1 MELPSIE
8 ELKEYKR
15 EGISCENINIKGIF
29 IPTKEAIERIQ
40 RINFFFESKIPVVL
54 EGDTGTSKTKSIEVL
69 CNILGKNDKLIRLN
83 LSSETSIED
92 LMGRLISNKE
102 NWSGFSFVE
111 GPFIDAYINGKILL
125 LDEVNLVQKSIIQCI
140 QSSLDSDEICV
151 EIPGRK
157 KKNQYYRNKDFM
169 IICTQNPNSGGF
181 ASKREDLSEFLQRF
195 QIVNFNKFTENEL
208 KEIAI
213 KIAEKKNFT
222 KKKIAENIGEFH
234 HKWTTDE
241 ISKKSPQ
248 CFTIRDLSSTITSLK
263 EIKPNQAILSF
274 YGSRY

>member
-1 MELPSIE
+1 MW
-8 ELKEYKR
+8 
-15 EGISCENINIKGIF
+15 NINIKGIF

-40 RINFFFESKIPVVL
+40 RINFFFESKIPIVL

-69 CNILGKNDKLIRLN
+69 CTILGKNDKLIRLN

-92 LMGRLISNKE
+92 LMGRLISNNE
-102 NWSGFSFVE
+102 NWSGFSFIE

-125 LDEVNLVQKSIIQCI
+125 LDEVNLVQKCIIQCI

-157 KKNQYYRNKDFM
+157 KKQKYYRNPDFM

-195 QIVNFNKFTENEL
+195 QIVNFNRFKDDEL
-208 KEIAI
+208 
-213 KIAEKKNFT
+213 
-222 KKKIAENIGEFH
+222 
-234 HKWTTDE
+234 
-241 ISKKSPQ
+241 
-248 CFTIRDLSSTITSLK
+248 
-263 EIKPNQAILSF
+263 
-274 YGSRY
+274 

>member
-1 MELPSIE
+1 
-8 ELKEYKR
+8 
-15 EGISCENINIKGIF
+15 
-29 IPTKEAIERIQ
+29 
-40 RINFFFESKIPVVL
+40 
-54 EGDTGTSKTKSIEVL
+54 
-69 CNILGKNDKLIRLN
+69 
-83 LSSETSIED
+83 
-92 LMGRLISNKE
+92 MGRLISNNE
-102 NWSGFSFVE
+102 NWSGFSFIE

-157 KKNQYYRNKDFM
+157 KKQKYYRNPDFM

-195 QIVNFNKFTENEL
+195 QIVNFNRFTEDEL
-208 KEIAI
+208 KEIGI

-222 KKKIAENIGEFH
+222 EKKIAENIGEFH
-234 HKWTTDE
+234 HKWITNE

-248 CFTIRDLSSTITSLK
+248 CFTIRDLNSTITSLK
-263 EIKPNQAILSF
+263 EVKPFEAILSF
-274 YGSRY
+274 YGSRYEKNEKEIMKKMIFDNFKDLYQEEKIPELPKDFPKCYPSYQ